1 MFLRYHL
8 PTLLW
13 ALFILVICAIPGERI
28 PKLTFLEWLK
38 PDKIVHFLVFAF
50 LSLLLLRSF
59 IDAGLLSW
67 KQNNIVVF
75 AVCLAII
82 YGALVE
88 FLQYSVF
95 INRSGDIRDA
105 LANAIGA
112 LIGWWIYKRYLL
124 SKKSDNKLQ

>member
-1 MFLRYHL
+1 
-8 PTLLW
+8 LW

>member
-1 MFLRYHL
+1 MCIRDR
-8 PTLLW
+8 W

-50 LSLLLLRSF
+50 LSIFLLRSF
-59 IDAGLLSW
+59 IDAGLLNW
-67 KQNNIVVF
+67 KQNKIVVF

-112 LIGWWIYKRYLL
+112 MIGWWIYKRYLL
-124 SKKSDNKLQ
+124 SKKKDNKLQ